1 MDISIER
8 LHDFIDDIADM
19 YQREE
24 EQAILQ
30 RNMEKAVQAL
40 AGKEACQRLRNSIGM
55 RAEMDA
61 NAARVLSTRKRA

>member
-1 MDISIER
+1 MDISLEKI
-8 LHDFIDDIADM
+8 HDFIDDLYDQ

-40 AGKEACQRLRNSIGM
+40 AGKEACERLRNSIGM
-55 RAEMDA
+55 RAEMDQ
-61 NAARVLSTRKRA
+61 NAVRVLRPKRGT

>member
-8 LHDFIDDIADM
+8 LHTFIDDLREQ

-30 RNMEKAVQAL
+30 RNMDKAILAL
-40 AGKEACQRLRNSIGM
+40 AGKEACTRLKNNLGM
-55 RAEMDA
+55 RIEMDE
-61 NAARVLSTRKRA
+61 NAVRVLGSRKRA

>member
-8 LHDFIDDIADM
+8 LHTFIDDLREQ

-30 RNMEKAVQAL
+30 RNMDKAILAL
-40 AGKEACQRLRNSIGM
+40 AGKEACTRLKNNLGM
-55 RAEMDA
+55 RIDMDA
-61 NAARVLSTRKRA
+61 NAVRVLGSRKRA

>member
-8 LHDFIDDIADM
+8 LHTFIDDLREQ

-30 RNMEKAVQAL
+30 RNMDKAILAL
-40 AGKEACQRLRNSIGM
+40 AGKEACTRLKNNLGM
-55 RAEMDA
+55 RIDMDA
-61 NAARVLSTRKRA
+61 NAVRVLASRKRV